1 MNAKERIS
9 ELFGLCMEMNEV
21 MPGRKPLVDMDYSTL
36 TGLVYVYIREDGL
49 LKEPY
54 DAVYRISVRNPDK
67 KTLRGCR
74 EHLER
79 LYEKCARE
87 RQLREGA

>member
-9 ELFGLCMEMNEV
+9 ELFGLCMDMNDA
-21 MPGRKPLVDMDYSTL
+21 GRGKPLVSLDYSTL
-36 TGLVYVYIREDGL
+36 TGLVYVYIRENGL
-49 LKEPY
+49 LEPY
-54 DAVYRISVRNPDK
+54 AAVYRISVRNPDE

-87 RQLREGA
+87 RQLHEGA

>member
-9 ELFGLCMEMNEV
+9 ELFGLCMEMNDAELC
-21 MPGRKPLVDMDYSTL
+21 RPLILLDYSTL
-36 TGLVYVYIREDGL
+36 TGLVYIYIREDGL
-49 LKEPY
+49 LMEPY
-54 DAVYRISVRNPDK
+54 DAVYRISVRNPDE

-87 RQLREGA
+87 RQLHEGA

>member
-1 MNAKERIS
+1 MSAKERIS
-9 ELFGLCMEMNEV
+9 ELFRLCMEMNDAELC
-21 MPGRKPLVDMDYSTL
+21 RPLILLDYSTL

-49 LKEPY
+49 LEEPY
-54 DAVYRISVRNPDK
+54 DAVYRISVRNPDE

>member
-9 ELFGLCMEMNEV
+9 ELFGLCMEMNDVELC
-21 MPGRKPLVDMDYSTL
+21 RPLILLDYSTL

-49 LKEPY
+49 LEEPY
-54 DAVYRISVRNPDK
+54 DAVYRISVRNPDEK
-67 KTLRGCR
+67 ALRGCR

-87 RQLREGA
+87 RQLHEGA